1 MVINIIICV
10 VSVVLMLRGAF
21 LILKMGLLW
30 MLHCRII
37 KSYDRKTHG
46 KVVDI
51 ETQVKSDG
59 MNITD
64 VCIPK
69 IKYKLEGE
77 DEKCYQFLPSNLKS
91 GEENN
96 IYLYPKQYH
105 IDDKVTILYDK
116 GKANDM
122 FVLPR
127 MQLMRLLVNQF
138 VPGCFFIL
146 AAILGLCFVF

>member
-51 ETQVKSDG
+51 VTQVKSD
-59 MNITD
+59 
-64 VCIPK
+64 
-69 IKYKLEGE
+69 
-77 DEKCYQFLPSNLKS
+77 

-146 AAILGLCFVF
+146 SAILGLCFVF

>member
-1 MVINIIICV
+1 
-10 VSVVLMLRGAF
+10 MLRGAF

-51 ETQVKSDG
+51 EIQVKSDG

-69 IKYKLEGE
+69 IKYKLEGRRE
-77 DEKCYQFLPSNLKS
+77 VFHFSSNLKS

>member
-64 VCIPK
+64 VCIPCLL
-69 IKYKLEGE
+69 YTSDAA
-77 DEKCYQFLPSNLKS
+77 DEL
-91 GEENN
+91 
-96 IYLYPKQYH
+96 
-105 IDDKVTILYDK
+105 
-116 GKANDM
+116 
-122 FVLPR
+122 
-127 MQLMRLLVNQF
+127 
-138 VPGCFFIL
+138 
-146 AAILGLCFVF
+146 

>member
-1 MVINIIICV
+1 MCSICCTYV
-10 VSVVLMLRGAF
+10 AGCFSNSENGTLVDASLQDNKIVWQENTWKGSGYR
-21 LILKMGLLW
+21 
-30 MLHCRII
+30 
-37 KSYDRKTHG
+37 DTG
-46 KVVDI
+46 KVWWY
-51 ETQVKSDG
+51 EYY
-59 MNITD
+59 D

-77 DEKCYQFLPSNLKS
+77 DEKCCQFLPSNLKS

>member
-10 VSVVLMLRGAF
+10 VSVILMLRGAF

-64 VCIPK
+64 VCIPN
-69 IKYKLEGE
+69 INWR
-77 DEKCYQFLPSNLKS
+77 EKTKSVANFFLL
-91 GEENN
+91 
-96 IYLYPKQYH
+96 I
-105 IDDKVTILYDK
+105 
-116 GKANDM
+116 
-122 FVLPR
+122 
-127 MQLMRLLVNQF
+127 
-138 VPGCFFIL
+138 
-146 AAILGLCFVF
+146 

>member
-10 VSVVLMLRGAF
+10 VSVILMLRGAF

-77 DEKCYQFLPSNLKS
+77 KEVCCQFLPSAPKS
-91 GEENN
+91 EGESHV
-96 IYLYPKQYH
+96 YLYPKQYH
-105 IDDKVTILYDK
+105 VGDKVVILYDK
-116 GKANDM
+116 NKKDDM
-122 FVLPR
+122 FVLPS
-127 MQLMRLLVNQF
+127 MQIMRLFISHF
-138 VPGCFFIL
+138 VLGSFFIMS
-146 AAILGLCFVF
+146 AILGLSFVF

>member
-77 DEKCYQFLPSNLKS
+77 KEVCCQFLPSAPKS
-91 GEENN
+91 EGESHV
-96 IYLYPKQYH
+96 YLYPKQYH
-105 IDDKVTILYDK
+105 VGDKVVILYDK
-116 GKANDM
+116 NKKDDM
-122 FVLPR
+122 FVLPS
-127 MQLMRLLVNQF
+127 MQIMRLFISHF
-138 VPGCFFIL
+138 VLGSFFIMS
-146 AAILGLCFVF
+146 AILGLSFVF